1 MTRRGAAKPRTR
13 PPEERRAELM
23 NAAQRLFLR
32 HGVDSTTVEEI
43 TAAAGVAKGTFYLHF
58 TSKEAVRSALGERFG
73 QQLLAGIQSA
83 IAGQDAQDWRGR
95 LAAWA
100 AAVQVDR
107 DAWAA
112 AAIAGYLQSIRL
124 HDVLFYGRP
133 PTREDLV
140 DNVVID
146 HLAGLLQ
153 AGGEAGAWSVD
164 DPRFTAVF
172 IFSGCHGVVDD
183 AWSRGKRVDRILL
196 AQRLERLCF
205 RAVGLRPAPPAGT
218 APVVSIL

>member
-32 HGVDSTTVEEI
+32 HGVDSTTVEQI

-83 IAGQDAQDWRGR
+83 IAGQDPQDWRGR
-95 LAAWA
+95 LA
-100 AAVQVDR
+100 
-107 DAWAA
+107 AWAA

>member
-32 HGVDSTTVEEI
+32 HGVDSTTVEQI

-83 IAGQDAQDWRGR
+83 IAGQDPQDWRGR
-95 LAAWA
+95 LT
-100 AAVQVDR
+100 
-107 DAWAA
+107 AWAA

-183 AWSRGKRVDRILL
+183 AWSRGRRVDRILL